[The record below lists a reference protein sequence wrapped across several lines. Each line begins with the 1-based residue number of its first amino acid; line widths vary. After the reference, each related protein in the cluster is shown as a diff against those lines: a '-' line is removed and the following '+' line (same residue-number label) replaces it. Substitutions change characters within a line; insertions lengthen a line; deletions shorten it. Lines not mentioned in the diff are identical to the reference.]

1 MNLEKTG
8 KFICELRKEQNL
20 SQYQLA
26 DLIPISRQ
34 GVSKWERGKT
44 TPDPQTLLRL
54 SEIFHVTINELLVG
68 ERLLNNSIE
77 ELEETT
83 LSILD
88 QSNKK
93 TKTIKRITTISISII
108 IILLL
113 SFLSYYFINSYNS
126 IEVYTIGG
134 KSKNFTASSGL
145 FLTTREKYYLKLGKI
160 KAKNSEEI
168 KGIKLYYQFG
178 NKKKV
183 IAEDSDIDNIT
194 IEEYYGYS
202 EKISK
207 NEISKLKDNLYL
219 EITYGNNEIDKIKI
233 RFIRDYNNNS
243 LFFLNQKTGDNKE
256 IVDLEENKTN
266 EITSTEAKE
275 EKKEEETKP
284 TIQETTQNNPQE
296 SNNKNEEKPTEPS
309 KQEETNKEEQQ
320 SEEPQ
325 EIVITTEMVINKI
338 KEVCPNTNGS
348 YTCIYDEAASIT
360 YHSIMNKIVVY
371 KNKNLIGQYL
381 VNANSYMCIVENCET
396 VFNEVYKEY
405 LFS

>member
-219 EITYGNNEIDKIKI
+219 EITNGNDEIDKIKI

-243 LFFLNQKTGDNKE
+243 LFFLNQKQQEIKPTIKE
-256 IVDLEENKTN
+256 TTNVENIKQV
-266 EITSTEAKE
+266 E

-284 TIQETTQNNPQE
+284 TIQETTPSNLQE
-296 SNNKNEEKPTEPS
+296 SDDKNDEKPTEPS
-309 KQEETNKEEQQ
+309 KQEETNQEEQQ

-325 EIVITTEMVINKI
+325 ETVITTEMVINKI
-338 KEVCPNTNGS
+338 KEVCPNTNG
-348 YTCIYDEAASIT
+348 T
-360 YHSIMNKIVVY
+360 YICKYEDSNTMIMYYSIMNKITMH
-371 KNKNLIGQYL
+371 KNGAL
-381 VNANSYMCIVENCET
+381 VGNYFININNYVCAVENCET